1 MSNTKTYSQKM
12 KILRNKYK
20 GENAYDYSSY
30 NEITRESFKKS
41 VNADKMASYIISI
54 RRSDENQN
62 RGLR

>member
-1 MSNTKTYSQKM
+1 MSNMKTYSQKM

-20 GENAYDYSSY
+20 GENAYDYFSY
-30 NEITRESFKKS
+30 NEITSESFKKS
-41 VNADKMASYIISI
+41 VKADKMTSYIISI